1 MPRFGATLLA
11 VCAAGVL
18 SIPAPARARP
28 ADRNFWDWVSDPN
41 SREITAVMQHVE
53 QILGLTR
60 DEPLD
65 GPGGAAA
72 RTLLEDAYG
81 MLRYA
86 RSLEPDRYDVLFSLA
101 EVADLL
107 GRTDVAIGALEHG
120 LATAPE
126 EHQTYDARL
135 RLGLLY
141 AERGD
146 LDRAATQLRA
156 AINEAPPGMLTYARA
171 LPALA
176 GVYMEQGRLD
186 RAIDALEASDRTT
199 VRLFDGNLMIPL
211 SLAVAYDRDD
221 QRSRAYAVLA
231 KLTQADRMI
240 ERLLRSSRGGLGAV
254 RFVDPRERH
263 YYIALLCEATGML
276 DEARAEWLTYAAASP
291 HSRYAARARIHA
303 RDILELQRKDHSAR
317 PEDKP

>member
-18 SIPAPARARP
+18 AIPAPARARP
-28 ADRNFWDWVSDPN
+28 ADRNFWDWVADPN

-72 RTLLEDAYG
+72 RKLLQDAYG

-86 RSLEPDRYDVLFSLA
+86 RSLEPDRYDVLFSLG

-107 GRTDVAIGALEHG
+107 GRTDTAIDALEHG

-141 AERGD
+141 AERGE
-146 LDRAATQLRA
+146 LDRAVTQLRLA
-156 AINEAPPGMLTYARA
+156 VTEAPPGMLTYARA

-176 GVYMEQGRLD
+176 GVFMEQGKLD
-186 RAIDALEASDRTT
+186 RAIDALEASNRTT
-199 VRLFDGNLMIPL
+199 ARLFDGNLMIPL

-221 QRSRAYAVLA
+221 QRSRAYSVLA

-240 ERLLRSSRGGLGAV
+240 ERLLRSGRGGLGAV

-263 YYIALLCEATGML
+263 YFVALLCEATGML
-276 DEARAEWLTYAAASP
+276 DEARAEWLLYAAASP
-291 HSRYAARARIHA
+291 HSRYAARARTHA
-303 RDILELQRKDHSAR
+303 RDILELLRKR
-317 PEDKP
+317 PAAPAEDKK